1 MRELSKSFI
10 TNRKNYITFLAYFL
24 FVLLAGSSFAQGT
37 RLLRQPTIN
46 SDKIAFT
53 YGGDLWICNLD
64 GKDVKRL
71 TSTSAVES
79 DPHFSPD
86 GKMLAFTSNRAGINN
101 VYVMSVDGGDVTR
114 LTWYPASAN
123 ALGWSPDGKT
133 ILYSSNRETAPTAY
147 DRLWTVSKEGG
158 YSTLVSKQWGTDAAF
173 SPDGKK
179 LVVDRISRWDK
190 EWRNYR
196 GGQNSSL
203 YILNLS
209 DLSEI
214 LIPNERTIDIQPVWL
229 GDMIYFLSDRDWVV
243 NIWSYSPKNGELKQI
258 TDFSGSDIKW
268 LNSGADKLVFERDGY
283 LNLLD
288 PKTGKEKQ
296 LEINITGDFPWAETK
311 WEDISSA
318 VSSVSLSP
326 TGKRALMESRGE
338 IFTVPA
344 KYGTARNLTKS
355 SDAADRAP
363 IWSPKGE
370 KIAWFTDKGNEG
382 YKLFIADQDGIGET
396 KTLSIGESKFAWDPA
411 WSPDGKYIAFCD
423 DEVRIQVIEIE
434 TGKITTA
441 DIGGNNIERGNNGIT
456 WSPDSKWLAYSKTGT
471 NNFRQIFV
479 WSLESK
485 TAKPITDPFA
495 DSFSPSWDRNGKQF
509 YFLASTD
516 VALGSGWAN
525 TSSMTADPTYA
536 AYLINLRADDKSPF
550 SLRSD
555 EEKEV
560 KEKSDK
566 ESDKK
571 TDVKKDE
578 EKKENGKKEDV
589 KKEDDKNSKTDKN
602 DKNDKAV
609 KKDTVLVKIDFDGI
623 ERRIIPLP
631 IPVREYRFTLSG
643 PEGSVFIAESV
654 PNSPGF
660 LLRKFILEKREAEDF
675 IKSARQVSV
684 SADGKMILFQEG
696 SNWKVAATSAPVGT
710 GGDVLKMNLKMNLDR
725 ISEWNQIFEEAWR
738 YEKNHFYDPNMHGRD
753 WNEVYKRYSPLIK
766 YVRHRTDLNYI
777 IDQVNGELSVG
788 HSFVGGGDYPK
799 VDESKAGLPGADLI
813 PEKGRWKISRIFTSE
828 SWNPELTAPLDK
840 PGLKVKEGN
849 YIVGIDGTEITDKDD
864 IYKFFDG
871 TAGTQTVLHINDK
884 PEFDKSWEVIIEPIS
899 SDRGLRQ
906 RTWVEDNRKLVDK
919 LSNGKLAYV
928 WVPNTGSPG
937 FVSFNRYFFAQQDKE
952 GAVIDERFNGGGLLD
967 DYMVDLMT
975 RSLRA
980 AVTNEAPNGKHFR
993 LPAGILGPK
1002 VLLINELSGS
1012 GGDFFPWVFRHQN
1025 AGPLIGMRTWG
1036 GLVKSSTHYRF
1047 IDGSFATAPDNAVFD
1062 PVKKKWI
1069 AENEGVA
1076 PDMEVRLDAKSLAE
1090 GRDVQ
1095 LEKAVKETLR
1105 LLKEKG
1111 SIKVERPD
1119 YPTPAVKK

>member
-1 MRELSKSFI
+1 MKELNLLFASSR
-10 TNRKNYITFLAYFL
+10 RKYTTVFVFFFLL
-24 FVLLAGSSFAQGT
+24 VLTSIAHSENT
-37 RLLRQPTIN
+37 RLLRQPSIS

-53 YGGDLWICNLD
+53 YGGDLWICNFD

-71 TSTSAVES
+71 TSTPAVES

-86 GKMLAFTSNRAGINN
+86 GKTLAFSSNRSGINN
-101 VYVMSVDGGDVTR
+101 VYIMSVDGGDATR
-114 LTWYPASAN
+114 LTWYPAPST

-133 ILYSSNRETAPTAY
+133 ILYSSNRETAPTAF
-147 DRLWTVSKEGG
+147 DRLWTVPKDGG
-158 YSTLVSKQWGTDAAF
+158 YSTLVSKQWGTNAAYF
-173 SPDGKK
+173 SDGKK
-179 LVVDRISRWDK
+179 LIVDRISRWDK

-196 GGQNSSL
+196 GGQNTSL
-203 YILNLS
+203 YILNLT
-209 DLSEI
+209 DLSET
-214 LIPNERTIDIQPVWL
+214 LIPNERTVDIQPVWL
-229 GDMIYFLSDRDWVV
+229 DNMIYFLSDRDWVV
-243 NIWSYSPKNGELKQI
+243 NVWSYSPKNGELKQI

-268 LNSGADKLVFERDGY
+268 LNAGAGKLVFERDGY
-283 LNLLD
+283 LFLLD
-288 PKTGKEKQ
+288 PKSGKSKQ
-296 LEINITGDFPWAETK
+296 LEINVSGDFPWAETK
-311 WEDISSA
+311 WEDVSSL

-338 IFTVPA
+338 IFTVPV
-344 KYGTARNLTKS
+344 KYGSTRNLTKS
-355 SDAADRAP
+355 SGTADRAP
-363 IWSPKGE
+363 IWSPKGD
-370 KIAWFTDKGNEG
+370 KIAWFSDKGSDG
-382 YKLFIADQDGIGET
+382 YKLYISDQDGIGEI
-396 KTLSIGESKFAWDPA
+396 KVLSIGESKFAWIPT

-423 DEVRIQVIEIE
+423 DKVRIKVLEIE
-434 TGKITTA
+434 TGKIITA

-485 TAKPITDPFA
+485 IVNPLTDPFA
-495 DSFSPSWDRNGKQF
+495 DSFSPSWDKNGKQF

-525 TSSMTADPTYA
+525 TSAMTAKPTYS
-536 AYLINLRADDKSPF
+536 AYLINLRFDDKTPF

-560 KEKSDK
+560 KEKVDK

-571 TDVKKDE
+571 TEIKNAE
-578 EKKENGKKEDV
+578 EKKESIKKEET
-589 KKEDDKNSKTDKN
+589 KKVEDKNSKTEKSDN
-602 DKNDKAV
+602 PT
-609 KKDTVLVKIDFDGI
+609 KKDSALVKIDFGGI
-623 ERRIIPLP
+623 ERRIIPIP
-631 IPVREYRFTLSG
+631 IPTREYRFTLSG

-660 LLRKFILEKREAEDF
+660 LLRKFSLEKREAEDF
-675 IKSARQVSV
+675 LKSARQVSV
-684 SADGKMILFQEG
+684 SSDGKMILFQEG
-696 SNWKVAATSAPVGT
+696 SNWKVAGTSSPVGT
-710 GGDVLKMNLKMNLDR
+710 GTDVLKMNLRMNLDR
-725 ISEWNQIFEEAWR
+725 MSEWKQIFEEAWR

-753 WNEVYKRYSPLIK
+753 WNEVYKRYSPLVK

-799 VDESKAGLPGADLI
+799 VEENSTGLPGADLT
-813 PEKGRWKISRIFTSE
+813 PENGRWKISRILTSE
-828 SWNPELTAPLDK
+828 NWNPELSSPLDK
-840 PGLKVKEGN
+840 SGLKVKEGN
-849 YIVGIDGTEITDKDD
+849 FIVGIDGIEITDKVD
-864 IYKFFDG
+864 IYKYFDG

-884 PEFDKSWEVIIEPIS
+884 PEFEKSWEIIIEPIS

-919 LSNGKLAYV
+919 LSEGKLAYV

-975 RSLRA
+975 RTLRA

-1002 VLLINELSGS
+1002 VLLINELAGS
-1012 GGDFFPWVFRHQN
+1012 GGDFFPWVFRQQN
-1025 AGPLIGMRTWG
+1025 VGPLIGMRTWG

-1062 PVKKKWI
+1062 PIKKKWI
-1069 AENEGVA
+1069 GENEGIA
-1076 PDMEVRLDAKSLAE
+1076 PDIEVRLDAKSLSE
-1090 GRDVQ
+1090 GKDVQ
-1095 LEKAVKETLR
+1095 LEKAVQEALR

-1111 SIKVERPD
+1111 TMKVERPD
-1119 YPTPAVKK
+1119 YPTPALNK